1 MSNIIEP
8 STTLNDF
15 TIERV
20 IGKGSFGSVFLV
32 KRKLD
37 QKLYALKSVFLDK
50 LNKKEQ
56 ENSVNEVRLLASV
69 SHPNVISYKESFFDE
84 KNYSLNIIM
93 EYADNGD
100 LQTEINKKKKELDTF
115 DENIIWLYSIQM
127 IEGLKALHD
136 KKIMHRDLKSANIFL
151 SKNKFQCKLGDMNVS
166 KVIKEK
172 VLTTQTGTPYYA
184 SPEVWRDEPYSYKSD
199 LWSIGCVIYE
209 MCALEP
215 PFNGK
220 DLDELFENVCRGK
233 LKRINIR
240 YSEDLWNMILMLL
253 QNDVEKRVNCDE
265 FLESELIKKKINELK
280 NNPEINYEAYLL
292 EKNIGLK
299 NENDVL
305 LQTIKFK
312 NFNELKNN
320 LPSLKNYENNFNKRT
335 INNSKSNSNSLYKS
349 KNNSLDAIIINNY
362 SKNIN
367 HSMNNI
373 KEKACSKKRII
384 HKNISFSK
392 ENENPNHFT
401 QINNNNLEENSFI
414 KIHTKKNF
422 TNLKLKKNNS
432 MRGKKHPSYILIPTN
447 EKKGKKV
454 FKDFEK
460 IMELKKIKEYLK
472 INRKKERS
480 IIKTERSKN
489 ELYKKSLSNLLRN
502 QTDNNRK
509 KFVKKIN
516 INNSSKLI
524 KPKSK
529 KNYIN
534 PNKIPNLVKRV
545 NTEQK
550 KSILNKIYKLNFS
563 KIIQKKLIKSPT
575 SLSIKLN
582 SNKERAHSHN
592 VLRIKKA
599 IHVKNK
605 LKHIYSNIFTNIN
618 LSTNTRKNKKFI
630 IKNKMPL
637 IIPYLINKGK
647 SKSKSKKR
655 NLTTIPYNQDSN
667 NNNNIISIKKG
678 KNRLLNEVFNT
689 INLNQ
694 NKRAKTNNKIIYKNK
709 IISIKDKRAFSS
721 QNKKL
726 LKEGLN
732 ENSTNTDNNINTIS
746 NIHNNSIFEE
756 NNINKKKNLFN
767 FKNYSIIMNK
777 GYTHKQHSKEEKN
790 NKNNNN
796 NININESDYIIF
808 NLNLSKKNIKQK
820 TLQNQ
825 KIINDSYIPMSF
837 RQRTLNNSIGS
848 SINKSNIELIQKKNY
863 IKCNLNK
870 IKKKNNPKNINIKK
884 LNIPRFYRIDKNN
897 NNFLE
902 YKRHFNSQKN
912 MFDFDNNNFIKSN
925 REKNNLNLTKNK
937 NVLNISESNNYIIS
951 NPNTFLQNMKPIYLD
966 IKNNDHLNILYKKKL
981 KLIKNNKRINTSS
994 SGCNL
999 KKEKTIKSQ
1008 IFNNFFSINNFDS
1021 KHPVRVINFYN

>member
-84 KNYSLNIIM
+84 KNNSLNIIM

-100 LQTEINKKKKELDTF
+100 LHTEINKKKKELDKF
-115 DENIIWLYSIQM
+115 EEKIIWLYAIQM

-151 SKNKFQCKLGDMNVS
+151 SKNKLLCKLGDMNVS

-220 DLDELFENVCRGK
+220 DLDELFENICKGK
-233 LKRINIR
+233 LKRINTR

-265 FLESELIKKKINELK
+265 FLESELIKKKIKELK
-280 NNPEINYEAYLL
+280 NNQDINYEAYLL
-292 EKNIGLK
+292 EKNIKLK

-312 NFNELKNN
+312 NFNELKDN
-320 LPSLKNYENNFNKRT
+320 LPSLKNYENNINKRT
-335 INNSKSNSNSLYKS
+335 INNNNKSDSNSLYKS
-349 KNNSLDAIIINNY
+349 KNNSLDALILKSKNKNNF

-367 HSMNNI
+367 HSLNNI
-373 KEKACSKKRII
+373 QENRCYKKNLIN
-384 HKNISFSK
+384 KNISFSK
-392 ENENPNHFT
+392 ENENSNHFT
-401 QINNNNLEENSFI
+401 QINNNNLEENNI
-414 KIHTKKNF
+414 VNLHTKKYFSNS
-422 TNLKLKKNNS
+422 KLKKNNS
-432 MRGKKHPSYILIPTN
+432 LKRKKHPSYIVIPTN
-447 EKKGKKV
+447 EKRGKKI

-460 IMELKKIKEYLK
+460 IMELRKIKEFLK
-472 INRKKERS
+472 INRKKEKS
-480 IIKTERSKN
+480 FIKTERSKN
-489 ELYKKSLSNLLRN
+489 ELNKKSLSNLFRN

-509 KFVKKIN
+509 KIVKKIKE

-524 KPKSK
+524 KSKSK

-534 PNKIPNLVKRV
+534 LNKIPGLMKRV

-550 KSILNKIYKLNFS
+550 KSILNKIYKFNCS

-582 SNKERAHSHN
+582 SNKERAYSHKQIS
-592 VLRIKKA
+592 IKKT
-599 IHVKNK
+599 IQVKNK
-605 LKHIYSNIFTNIN
+605 LKHLYSNIFTNIN
-618 LSTNTRKNKKFI
+618 LSTNDRKKKKFI
-630 IKNKMPL
+630 IKNKIPSFF
-637 IIPYLINKGK
+637 PYLISKE
-647 SKSKSKKR
+647 KSKSKKR
-655 NLTTIPYNQDSN
+655 NLTTIPNNQDYK
-667 NNNNIISIKKG
+667 NNIITLKNR

-689 INLNQ
+689 VNFNE
-694 NKRAKTNNKIIYKNK
+694 NKKAKTNNKIIYKTK
-709 IISIKDKRAFSS
+709 IITIKDKRPLSTK
-721 QNKKL
+721 NKKL

-732 ENSTNTDNNINTIS
+732 ENSINTDNNINTIS
-746 NIHNNSIFEE
+746 NIHNSSIFLEDD
-756 NNINKKKNLFN
+756 NMNKKKNLLN
-767 FKNYSIIMNK
+767 FKKYSISMNK
-777 GYTHKQHSKEEKN
+777 GYKQSLDEKKK
-790 NKNNNN
+790 KNTN
-796 NININESDYIIF
+796 NININDSDYYIF

-825 KIINDSYIPMSF
+825 KIINDSFIPMSL
-837 RQRTLNNSIGS
+837 RQKTLNNSNRNS
-848 SINKSNIELIQKKNY
+848 NNKSNIDFIKKRNF
-863 IKCNLNK
+863 IKCSLNK
-870 IKKKNNPKNINIKK
+870 IKKKNIPKKINIKK
-884 LNIPRFYRIDKNN
+884 LNIHRFYRIDKNN
-897 NNFLE
+897 NNFFE

-912 MFDFDNNNFIKSN
+912 MFNCDSNNFIKYN

-937 NVLNISESNNYIIS
+937 SILNISESNNYIIS
-951 NPNTFLQNMKPIYLD
+951 NHNNFLQNMKPIFLD
-966 IKNNDHLNILYKKKL
+966 IKNNDNLNILYKKKL
-981 KLIKNNKRINTSS
+981 NLKKNNKRMNTSN
-994 SGCNL
+994 SGYNL
-999 KKEKTIKSQ
+999 KKEKIVKSQ

-1021 KHPVRVINFYN
+1021 NNPVRVINFYN

>member
-1 MSNIIEP
+1 MTNIFEP

-84 KNYSLNIIM
+84 KNNSLNIIM

-100 LQTEINKKKKELDTF
+100 LHTEINKKKKELDKF
-115 DENIIWLYSIQM
+115 EEKIIWLYAIQM

-151 SKNKFQCKLGDMNVS
+151 SKNKLLCKLGDMNVS

-220 DLDELFENVCRGK
+220 DLDELFENVCQGK
-233 LKRINIR
+233 LKRINTR
-240 YSEDLWNMILMLL
+240 YSEDLWNMIIMLL

-265 FLESELIKKKINELK
+265 FLESELVKKKINELK
-280 NNPEINYEAYLL
+280 NNQDINYEVSLL
-292 EKNIGLK
+292 EKNIKLK

-312 NFNELKNN
+312 NFNELKDN
-320 LPSLKNYENNFNKRT
+320 LPSLKNYENNINKRS
-335 INNSKSNSNSLYKS
+335 INDNNKSDSNSINYKSKTKS
-349 KNNSLDAIIINNY
+349 KNNSLDALILKSKQKNLIN
-362 SKNIN
+362 
-367 HSMNNI
+367 
-373 KEKACSKKRII
+373 
-384 HKNISFSK
+384 KNISFSK

-401 QINNNNLEENSFI
+401 QINNNNLEENSI
-414 KIHTKKNF
+414 INLHTKKNL
-422 TNLKLKKNNS
+422 TISKLKKNNS
-432 MRGKKHPSYILIPTN
+432 MKGKKHPSYIVIPTN
-447 EKKGKKV
+447 EKRGKKV

-460 IMELKKIKEYLK
+460 IMELKKIKEFLK
-472 INRKKERS
+472 INRKKEKS
-480 IIKTERSKN
+480 FLKTERSKN
-489 ELYKKSLSNLLRN
+489 ELNKKSLSNLLRN

-509 KFVKKIN
+509 KFVKKIIETKN
-516 INNSSKLI
+516 TSKLV
-524 KPKSK
+524 KSKSK
-529 KNYIN
+529 KKYIN
-534 PNKIPNLVKRV
+534 LNIIPNLIKRV

-550 KSILNKIYKLNFS
+550 KSILNKIHKLNFS

-582 SNKERAHSHN
+582 SNKERAHS
-592 VLRIKKA
+592 LKPISIKKT
-599 IHVKNK
+599 IHIKNK
-605 LKHIYSNIFTNIN
+605 LKDLYSNIFTTIN
-618 LSTNTRKNKKFI
+618 LSTNDRKKKKFK
-630 IKNKMPL
+630 IKNKIPSF
-637 IIPYLINKGK
+637 IPYSIIKEK
-647 SKSKSKKR
+647 SKSIKR
-655 NLTTIPYNQDSN
+655 NLTTIPYNQDSKK
-667 NNNNIISIKKG
+667 NNISLNNK
-678 KNRLLNEVFNT
+678 KNRLLNEEFNMV
-689 INLNQ
+689 NFNQ
-694 NKRAKTNNKIIYKNK
+694 NKRIKTYNKFIYKTKK
-709 IISIKDKRAFSS
+709 ITIKDKRPLSTK
-721 QNKKL
+721 NKKL
-726 LKEGLN
+726 LKEVIN
-732 ENSTNTDNNINTIS
+732 ESSINTDNNINTIS
-746 NIHNNSIFEE
+746 NIPNNSIFLEDS
-756 NNINKKKNLFN
+756 NINKKKNLSN

-777 GYTHKQHSKEEKN
+777 GYKHKHSLDEKK
-790 NKNNNN
+790 NKNH
-796 NININESDYIIF
+796 NININDSDFYIF
-808 NLNLSKKNIKQK
+808 NLNLSKKDIKQK

-825 KIINDSYIPMSF
+825 KIINDSYIPMSL
-837 RQRTLNNSIGS
+837 RQKTVNNSNANS
-848 SINKSNIELIQKKNY
+848 VNKSNIELIQKRNF

-870 IKKKNNPKNINIKK
+870 IKKKNIPKNINIKK
-884 LNIPRFYRIDKNN
+884 LNISRLYQIDKKN

-902 YKRHFNSQKN
+902 YKKHFNSQKN
-912 MFDFDNNNFIKSN
+912 MFDFDSNNYIKSN
-925 REKNNLNLTKNK
+925 REKYNLTQAKNK
-937 NVLNISESNNYIIS
+937 SILNISESNNYIIS
-951 NPNTFLQNMKPIYLD
+951 NHNNFLQNMKPIFLD
-966 IKNNDHLNILYKKKL
+966 VKNTDSAKILYKKKL
-981 KLIKNNKRINTSS
+981 NLKKNNKRINILK
-994 SGCNL
+994 SGYNS
-999 KKEKTIKSQ
+999 KKDKTIKSQ

-1021 KHPVRVINFYN
+1021 NHPVRVINFYN